1 LADTDAD
8 GLPDAEEAA
17 YADANDND
25 RKRAGFPSASSG
37 FNWLGTVATSGA
49 VNLLVQPGAL
59 YANTATD
66 DGLVTAEL
74 PFPVRIGG
82 LSVSNFA
89 ASVNGVAWLL
99 APGFSLPAGLFRQ
112 GADLGATTVSA
123 HHITVAPC
131 WGDLTAQPYGSD
143 TNATSSITVAG
154 VTYGGVDF
162 NVIEWRNMGFKGW
175 AFPANRHTFQLV
187 IPAVPF
193 ADLYANALFARG
205 LPTFSAG
212 SGPAN
217 SATYGAQGPR
227 AWQRHILCFNNVTP
241 SYSAAAAYILGT
253 GTDPLDP
260 DMDGDGL
267 LDGVEIAAG
276 TDPFAADTD
285 GDGMPDAW
293 EVRYGFDPL
302 VWNDP
307 AANSD
312 SDGLTDLQEALNGTN
327 PLQPDSDGDTLP
339 DGWEW
344 KYSMDPTADNTA
356 DADPGNDPLADP
368 DTDGLNN
375 QQESDTGTDPY
386 DEDTDN
392 DGVSDGDEVAQGSD
406 PLDPA
411 DHEPRDTQVVAF
423 SYGDPG
429 GSHSEKHRL
438 TVTPVSGDPRP
449 AQRRL
454 NRDYGEVESVSHVL
468 IKGAKYTVSL
478 DHVSTDPEYQ
488 DTPRPDY
495 DYTLT
500 ISGSPSLLAEDPD
513 GMLGSH
519 NEGDFFYAAGKHAT
533 LALLKI
539 ETQTVATQ
547 PADRTRKTVGVGE
560 EVNLTLL
567 PPGLGL
573 ITWNIPSGSGCL
585 SHYFSNGSI
594 LFTAPGEASDTTV
607 TASVLGGGCEVE
619 FEIIEPTAFI
629 FENTSLVPPEL
640 HLPIPTENWL
650 HIRYYA
656 DMYLS
661 PDTVNFY
668 NSRLFEGE
676 SDPYPAGYFTL
687 YRHGMQK
694 HNANGP
700 HPMTSSI
707 VPGKGTL
714 CSSSDMVTGVV
725 ELNKWM
731 CRRDPTAKTVA
742 YATFNNYLHLF
753 GFVGQCPAARHPLAQ
768 S

>member
-17 YADANDND
+17 YADTNDND
-25 RKRAGFPSASSG
+25 RKRSGFPSASSG

-260 DMDGDGL
+260 
-267 LDGVEIAAG
+267 
-276 TDPFAADTD
+276 ADR
-285 GDGMPDAW
+285 G
-293 EVRYGFDPL
+293 
-302 VWNDP
+302 
-307 AANSD
+307 
-312 SDGLTDLQEALNGTN
+312 
-327 PLQPDSDGDTLP
+327 
-339 DGWEW
+339 
-344 KYSMDPTADNTA
+344 
-356 DADPGNDPLADP
+356 
-368 DTDGLNN
+368 
-375 QQESDTGTDPY
+375 
-386 DEDTDN
+386 
-392 DGVSDGDEVAQGSD
+392 
-406 PLDPA
+406 
-411 DHEPRDTQVVAF
+411 PRDTQAISF
-423 SYGDPG
+423 SYGDPS
-429 GSHSEKHRL
+429 GSHSEKYRL
-438 TVTPVSGDPRP
+438 TVTPLSGDPCP

-454 NRDYGEVESVSHVL
+454 NRGYGEVESVSLVL
-468 IKGAKYTVSL
+468 IRGAKYTVTLS
-478 DHVSTDPEYQ
+478 HVSTDPEYQ

-629 FENTSLVPPEL
+629 LENTSLVPPEL

-731 CRRDPTAKTVA
+731 CRRAPTAKTVA

>member
-1 LADTDAD
+1 MADTDAD

-99 APGFSLPAGLFRQ
+99 APGFSLPTGLFRQ
-112 GADLGATTVSA
+112 GADLSATTVNA

-260 DMDGDGL
+260 
-267 LDGVEIAAG
+267 
-276 TDPFAADTD
+276 ADR
-285 GDGMPDAW
+285 G
-293 EVRYGFDPL
+293 
-302 VWNDP
+302 
-307 AANSD
+307 
-312 SDGLTDLQEALNGTN
+312 
-327 PLQPDSDGDTLP
+327 
-339 DGWEW
+339 
-344 KYSMDPTADNTA
+344 
-356 DADPGNDPLADP
+356 
-368 DTDGLNN
+368 
-375 QQESDTGTDPY
+375 
-386 DEDTDN
+386 
-392 DGVSDGDEVAQGSD
+392 
-406 PLDPA
+406 
-411 DHEPRDTQVVAF
+411 PRDTQAISF
-423 SYGDPG
+423 SYGDPS
-429 GSHSEKHRL
+429 GSHSEKYRL
-438 TVTPVSGDPRP
+438 TVTPLSGDPCP

-454 NRDYGEVESVSHVL
+454 NRGYGEVESVSLVL
-468 IKGAKYTVSL
+468 IRGAKYTVTLS
-478 DHVSTDPEYQ
+478 HVSTDPEYQ

>member
-99 APGFSLPAGLFRQ
+99 APGFSLPTGLFRQ
-112 GADLGATTVSA
+112 GADLSATTVNA

-260 DMDGDGL
+260 
-267 LDGVEIAAG
+267 
-276 TDPFAADTD
+276 ADR
-285 GDGMPDAW
+285 G
-293 EVRYGFDPL
+293 
-302 VWNDP
+302 
-307 AANSD
+307 
-312 SDGLTDLQEALNGTN
+312 
-327 PLQPDSDGDTLP
+327 
-339 DGWEW
+339 
-344 KYSMDPTADNTA
+344 
-356 DADPGNDPLADP
+356 
-368 DTDGLNN
+368 
-375 QQESDTGTDPY
+375 
-386 DEDTDN
+386 
-392 DGVSDGDEVAQGSD
+392 
-406 PLDPA
+406 
-411 DHEPRDTQVVAF
+411 PRDTQAISF
-423 SYGDPG
+423 SYGDPS
-429 GSHSEKHRL
+429 GSHSEKYRL
-438 TVTPVSGDPRP
+438 TVTPLSGDPCP

-454 NRDYGEVESVSHVL
+454 NRGYGEVESVSLVL
-468 IKGAKYTVSL
+468 IRGAKYTVTLS
-478 DHVSTDPEYQ
+478 HVSTDPEYQ